1 MEEKRVKRSVNKRRK
16 NRRLARRRKRMRKII
31 HVLRNPQDWNLKR
44 MAIIAGIVYISFRL
58 VSQQV
63 IIMDLKQERVQR
75 QENIKKLNNEIKDL
89 TNKIENKTDIVYIER
104 IARDDLKM
112 VRPGELMYEDKDDL
126 LK

>member
-1 MEEKRVKRSVNKRRK
+1 MDENQRKKIVSRRKRKRKLAKRRK
-16 NRRLARRRKRMRKII
+16 RIKKWRYILT
-31 HVLRNPQDWNLKR
+31 NPQEWKWKK
-44 MAIIAGIVYISFRL
+44 IVVVAGIVYISFKL
-58 VSQQV
+58 LSQQI
-63 IIMDLKQERVQR
+63 IIMDLKQEKVQR
-75 QENIKKLNNEIKDL
+75 QENVKKLNNEIKDL